1 MSEWIWIAANGV
13 VGLPLAAL
21 VVMVVRETVRAGV
34 APLFGFRVFEIRL
47 GAGPGR
53 LDRAIG
59 PIDLVLGSWPIAGAT
74 VARSGA
80 PRRHRIG
87 RVALAL
93 APALA
98 QSAWL
103 LGRIATGT
111 PPGASPLFE
120 GPALVACLDL
130 ANPLLL
136 VGHATLAVELSGG
149 VRSDVRLF
157 LDAVLGRADSDQAAR
172 ANYYARFARHHLE
185 RAQVDDAKAALAHG
199 LRQLG
204 PQSLLV
210 ACESRMLAT
219 DLDSVVDQGA
229 CANKL
234 RAEIEA
240 AEPRRQRE
248 RAAWSFGERLRQGA
262 ASALPLVLAFLGLAF
277 VQADRWARHLERGML
292 AVGDAAIEAGDAD
305 GCGRMI
311 TAWDDWSAGVDPW
324 LPPANDAR
332 SERHSGLARLERC
345 RGDAAQA
352 AAHHGEALL
361 AAKAATRSPDVGRLT
376 DPGAWLADELRVTGL
391 LRETARD
398 ASEQARHRDAL
409 RTLHQAERRLGEAER
424 RLPLFGAGDAAAEAR
439 TEVDREREAL
449 VATRDAVL
457 TRMRGGR

>member
-1 MSEWIWIAANGV
+1 MAEWIWIAGNGV

-21 VVMVVRETVRAGV
+21 AVMVVREFVRAGV
-34 APLFGFRVFEIRL
+34 APLLGFRVFEIRL
-47 GAGPGR
+47 GAGVRR

-59 PIDLVLGSWPIAGAT
+59 PIDLVLGGWPIAGAT
-74 VARSGA
+74 VARSGT

-87 RVALAL
+87 RVTLAL

-111 PPGASPLFE
+111 PPGASPFFG
-120 GPALVACLDL
+120 GPAPLACLDL
-130 ANPLLL
+130 ANALLL
-136 VGHATLAVELSGG
+136 VGHTTFAIELPGG

-157 LDAVLGRADSDQAAR
+157 LDAVLGRADSNQAAR

-185 RAQVDDAKAALAHG
+185 RAQVNDAKAALEHG

-210 ACESRMLAT
+210 ACEARILAT
-219 DLDSVVDQGA
+219 DLDSVVDQGE
-229 CANKL
+229 CANAL

-240 AEPRRQRE
+240 SEPRRQHE
-248 RAAWSFGERLRQGA
+248 RAAWSIGEHLRQGA

-292 AVGDAAIEAGDAD
+292 AMGDAAIEAGDA
-305 GCGRMI
+305 GACGRMI
-311 TAWDDWSAGVDPW
+311 MAWDDWSARVDPW
-324 LPPANDAR
+324 LPPAHDAR
-332 SERHSGLARLERC
+332 SERHRGLARLERC
-345 RGDAAQA
+345 RGGIAQA

-361 AAKAATRSPDVGRLT
+361 AARAATQSPDVGRLT
-376 DPGAWLADELRVTGL
+376 DPSAWLADELRMTGL

-398 ASEQARHRDAL
+398 ASEHSRHRDAL

-424 RLPLFGAGDAAAEAR
+424 RLPLFGAGNAATEAR
-439 TEVDREREAL
+439 SQVEREREAL
-449 VATRDAVL
+449 VATREAVL
-457 TRMRGGR
+457 SLLRAPH